1 MDATQQLAD
10 TREADVQALRR
21 RIAEYKQALGE
32 IAYIAACQIETCE
45 LSTFGAAERV
55 RERMEAILAIVRKVG
70 A

>member
-32 IAYIAACQIETCE
+32 IAYIAAAQVEMCE
-45 LSTFGAAERV
+45 IAPAGMDMV
-55 RERMEAILAIVRKVG
+55 RERMLAIIERIDRLEAK
-70 A
+70 